1 MFIRPASMQIGSL
14 EEKKVN
20 DRSTIRDKL
29 IIDLRIMIAFGV
41 DRGLIA

>member
-1 MFIRPASMQIGSL
+1 MFIRPASMQIESL